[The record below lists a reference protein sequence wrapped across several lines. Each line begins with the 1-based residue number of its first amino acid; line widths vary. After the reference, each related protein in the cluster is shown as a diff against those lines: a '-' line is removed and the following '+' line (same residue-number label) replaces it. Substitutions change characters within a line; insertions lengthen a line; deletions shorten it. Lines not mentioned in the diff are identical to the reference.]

1 VEEFVAFLES
11 PLGIIEIKGTA
22 TYISSVQF
30 TVDADSESEN
40 LPEIVIQ
47 CKLELQEYFLGKRKE
62 FSVDVK
68 ANGSDFQ
75 NSVWAQLKKIPYGET
90 KSYGEIAQSMK
101 GRNMSRAVGHA
112 NGKNPIAII
121 IPCHRVIGQSGKLT
135 GYAGGMWR
143 KQWLLELEGNTSG
156 KNPTLALF
164 YCFLPSRTT
173 GGGRGNPFV
182 ASQRP
187 SVTSKNDFVTP

>member
-11 PLGIIEIKGTA
+11 PLGLIEIKGTA

-30 TVDADSESEN
+30 VIDPEIESGN
-40 LPEIVIQ
+40 LPEIIIQ

-62 FSVDVK
+62 FSVEVK
-68 ANGSDFQ
+68 ADGSDFQ
-75 NSVWAQLKKIPYGET
+75 NSVWAELKKIPYGET
-90 KSYGEIAQSMK
+90 KSYGEIAQHLK

-135 GYAGGMWR
+135 GYAGCMWR
-143 KQWLLELEGNTSG
+143 KQWLLELEGNASG
-156 KNPTLALF
+156 KRPTLGF
-164 YCFLPSRTT
+164 FLI
-173 GGGRGNPFV
+173 
-182 ASQRP
+182 
-187 SVTSKNDFVTP
+187 SVLVKSFAK